1 MDLENVC
8 VVLPAGGCG
17 VRMEMDTPKQYC
29 KVLNRP
35 LILYTIHS
43 FHRLSWIKMIVVVVD
58 ESYLEFMQN
67 LLTKYKF
74 TKVKLVTGSPTR
86 HRSIYNGVKALETV
100 CKPDDVVLIHDAVR
114 MFTDEKT
121 ITQIAMAAKEHK
133 ASGVY
138 RPLISTVIAPDS
150 DGCLEESLD
159 RHKYRASEMP
169 QGFHYSVISTA
180 YQKATDY
187 DFDYGTECLL
197 LASKYSGVKARLVEG
212 SSNLWKV
219 THKKDIYAA
228 EGVLKESDISVCLK
242 CEDVHLRDSLS
253 KQLQQKKLKI
263 HQVQEDHNKEN
274 SIEPSVFIHVM
285 DFDEH
290 LSQHMMACSDEFIS
304 HCNNSAQYLL
314 DRVLMLVVREIP
326 CESYH
331 LTIIRLMQNLKKKH
345 QDKETLVFCV
355 VYQDDSQ
362 TEQLTEMVTS
372 VVWNRD
378 PVLSGQVLL
387 VS

>member
-58 ESYLEFMQN
+58 VSYLEIMQN

-74 TKVKLVTGSPTR
+74 TKVKIVTGSPTR

-114 MFTDEKT
+114 MFTDEQT
-121 ITQIAMAAKEHK
+121 ITQIAMTAKEHK

-150 DGCLEESLD
+150 DGFLEESLD
-159 RHKYRASEMP
+159 RNRYRASEMP

-219 THKKDIYAA
+219 THKKDIFAA
-228 EGVLKESDISVCLK
+228 EGILKESDISVCLN
-242 CEDVHLRDSLS
+242 CEDVRLRESLT
-253 KQLQQKKLKI
+253 KQFQRKKFKI
-263 HQVQEDHNKEN
+263 HQLQEDQNKEN
-274 SIEPSVFIHVM
+274 NIEPSVFIHVV
-285 DFDEH
+285 DCNEH
-290 LSQHMMACSDEFIS
+290 LTQHMVACSDKFIS
-304 HCNNSAQYLL
+304 HCDNSACYLL

-331 LTIIRLMQNLKKKH
+331 LTIIRLMKNLKKKH
-345 QDKETLVFCV
+345 QDKETLVYCV
-355 VYQDDSQ
+355 VYQDETQ

-378 PVLSGQVLL
+378 PVLSGQVLF

>member
-43 FHRLSWIKMIVVVVD
+43 FYRISWIKMIVVVVD
-58 ESYLEFMQN
+58 VSYLEFMQN
-67 LLTKYKF
+67 LLIKYKF

-180 YQKATDY
+180 YQK
-187 DFDYGTECLL
+187 
-197 LASKYSGVKARLVEG
+197 
-212 SSNLWKV
+212 V

-242 CEDVHLRDSLS
+242 CEDVRLRESLT
-253 KQLQQKKLKI
+253 KQLQQKKLKV
-263 HQVQEDHNKEN
+263 HQSQEDQNKEN

-304 HCNNSAQYLL
+304 HCNNSVHYLL

-331 LTIIRLMQNLKKKH
+331 LTVIRLMQNLKKKH

-378 PVLSGQVLL
+378 PVLSGQVLH

>member
-58 ESYLEFMQN
+58 VSYLEFMQN

-86 HRSIYNGVKALETV
+86 HRSIYNGVKALESV

-187 DFDYGTECLL
+187 DFDYG
-197 LASKYSGVKARLVEG
+197 

-242 CEDVHLRDSLS
+242 CEDVHLRESLT

-263 HQVQEDHNKEN
+263 HRVQEGHNKEN

-304 HCNNSAQYLL
+304 HCNNSVHYLL

-331 LTIIRLMQNLKKKH
+331 LTVIRLMQNLKKKH